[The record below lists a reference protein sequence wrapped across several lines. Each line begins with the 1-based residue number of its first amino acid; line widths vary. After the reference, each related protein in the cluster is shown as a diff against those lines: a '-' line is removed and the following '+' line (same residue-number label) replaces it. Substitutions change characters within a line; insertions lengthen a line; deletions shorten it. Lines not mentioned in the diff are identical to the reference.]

1 MSIHHPRK
9 RFSQNFLKD
18 LNILKKI
25 ANVIDIENKNVIE
38 IGPGKGSLT
47 ELLIQKANQLVAFE
61 IDYDLIDLLNEKF
74 KNQSNLTIINED
86 FLKADLSHYQNYE
99 IIANIPYHIST
110 DIVFK
115 IFENYQNF
123 ENVVL
128 LVQKEFAQRICAN
141 VNSKDYSKL
150 SPSTKLFYDA
160 KYCFDVENN
169 AFWPK
174 PKVTSAVIHLKRR
187 NQKYDINYK
196 DFLDFIKRC
205 FSMRRKT
212 LWNNLKSSNIE
223 YDLFVQACA
232 KMNMK
237 ENARPEEF
245 SFDNLL
251 FLYQEI
257 KIK

>member
-169 AFWPK
+169 AFWPE

-187 NQKYDINYK
+187 DQKYDINYK